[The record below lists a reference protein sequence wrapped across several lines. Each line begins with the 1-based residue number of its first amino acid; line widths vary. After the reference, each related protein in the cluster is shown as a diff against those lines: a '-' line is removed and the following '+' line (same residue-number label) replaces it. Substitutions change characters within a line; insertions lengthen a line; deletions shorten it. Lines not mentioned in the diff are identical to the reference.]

1 MYKSYIYIY
10 SHIVGK
16 VFDMDSSKHPDA
28 GRREIATGGL
38 LDLNYQTATRKRRQ
52 NGYGMLQPGVEKLFS
67 NWNMAY
73 SLVIS

>member
-1 MYKSYIYIY
+1 MYINHIYIY

-16 VFDMDSSKHPDA
+16 VFPDA

-38 LDLNYQTATRKRRQ
+38 LDLSYQTATRKRRQ
-52 NGYGMLQPGVEKLFS
+52 NGYGMLKPGVGRLFS

-73 SLVIS
+73 PLVIS